1 MVVSLMKTLHRLGW
15 PLLILGLV
23 VVLVAILSMV
33 VLDEELQQQSF
44 VAETRY
50 KFLTAAE
57 IEKRRAHLSTLPALL
72 VGSGLTAVGIV
83 LPEIR
88 RRLANR

>member
-1 MVVSLMKTLHRLGW
+1 MKTLHRLGW

-23 VVLVAILSMV
+23 VVLVAILSVV
-33 VLDEELQQQSF
+33 VLDEELQHQSF

-57 IEKRRAHLSTLPALL
+57 IEKRRAPLSTLPALL
-72 VGSGLTAVGIV
+72 GGAG
-83 LPEIR
+83 
-88 RRLANR
+88 